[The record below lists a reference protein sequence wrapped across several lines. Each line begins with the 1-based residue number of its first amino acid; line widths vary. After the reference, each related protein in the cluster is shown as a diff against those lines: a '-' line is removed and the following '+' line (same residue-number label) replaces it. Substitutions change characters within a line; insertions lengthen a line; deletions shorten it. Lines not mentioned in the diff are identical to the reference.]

1 LSLKVYWNLNIS
13 YCPNFLCYHKLE
25 NYCLTSLKMSGSSSS
40 FGKTQRS
47 IFVGNISYDATEN
60 ELVELFSKAGP
71 VVGFRLMYDRE
82 NGKSKGYGFC
92 EFKDHETAL
101 SALRNMNNV
110 EFHGR
115 PLRIDAAFGERSKEE
130 IKQMHMLIAAA
141 DQESAYGRPV
151 EPENAPDA
159 IREGLLMLSKK
170 ELSGFVREMI
180 RIIIDYPMLTRNLL
194 LENPQLA
201 YAFLFALVGERY
213 ISIER
218 ALKFIHTE
226 SDFMSHED
234 LNQAVQKII
243 SEIRNQ
249 KTEKK

>member
-1 LSLKVYWNLNIS
+1 
-13 YCPNFLCYHKLE
+13 
-25 NYCLTSLKMSGSSSS
+25 
-40 FGKTQRS
+40 
-47 IFVGNISYDATEN
+47 
-60 ELVELFSKAGP
+60 
-71 VVGFRLMYDRE
+71 MYDRE

-141 DQESAYGRPV
+141 DQE
-151 EPENAPDA
+151 
-159 IREGLLMLSKK
+159 
-170 ELSGFVREMI
+170 

>member
-1 LSLKVYWNLNIS
+1 
-13 YCPNFLCYHKLE
+13 
-25 NYCLTSLKMSGSSSS
+25 MSGSSSS

-82 NGKSKGYGFC
+82 NGKSKGC
-92 EFKDHETAL
+92 
-101 SALRNMNNV
+101 SV
-110 EFHGR
+110 W
-115 PLRIDAAFGERSKEE
+115 ERSKEE

-243 SEIRNQ
+243 SEIRNE